1 MRLPNMTTTSQRE
14 HGFTMIEVLITLVIL
29 SIGLLGLAAL
39 QANSMASN
47 HNAFLQSQA
56 TQYAYDMG
64 DRMRA
69 NIAGVRAGNYNN
81 ASGIPADPACITAG
95 CTPAQMATYDTFQW
109 NTLLSQQLPAG
120 QGTVTGDGTD
130 FVISVMWDEARNGAT
145 GTDCDPADTDDLI
158 CVQLEIQP

>member
-1 MRLPNMTTTSQRE
+1 MIPNMTTNKHNS
-14 HGFTMIEVLITLVIL
+14 GFTMIEVLITLVIL

-47 HNAFLQSQA
+47 HNAYLRSQA
-56 TQYAYDMG
+56 IQLAYDMG

-69 NIAGVRAGNYNN
+69 NAAGVAAGNYNN
-81 ASGIPADPACITAG
+81 VNGIPADPGCITAG
-95 CTPAQMATYDTFQW
+95 CTPAQMATYDSFQW

-120 QGTVTGDGTD
+120 KGTVTGDSTD

-145 GTDCDPADTDDLI
+145 GTGCNPTVSTDLKCI
-158 CVQLEIQP
+158 QLDIQP

>member
-1 MRLPNMTTTSQRE
+1 MALDMTGKQKNS
-14 HGFTMIEVLITLVIL
+14 GFTMIEVLVTLVIL
-29 SIGLLGLAAL
+29 SIGLLGLTAL
-39 QANSMASN
+39 QARSMASN
-47 HNAFLQSQA
+47 HNAFLRSQA

-64 DRMRA
+64 DRMRS
-69 NIAGVRAGNYNN
+69 NIAGARAGSYNN
-81 ASGIPADPACITAG
+81 ISGIATDPACITAG

-120 QGTVTGDGTD
+120 RGTVTGDGTD

-145 GTDCDPADTDDLI
+145 GTGCDPADADDLK